1 MLPMRK
7 YYLDSI
13 FDDFMD
19 DMDTTRNPFDV
30 MKCDIYE
37 KDGAYHIEADVPGFK
52 KDEIS
57 LECEDGYITISAE
70 KNSEHEDSDSDK
82 KYLKRERNYTKTT
95 RKFYVGDID
104 SNQIKAEFKD
114 GILSVTVPKEEK
126 LPNKK
131 SIDIL

>member
-19 DMDTTRNPFDV
+19 DKQVFPMDT

-37 KDGAYHIEADVPGFK
+37 KDGAYHIEADIPGFK

-57 LECEDGYITISAE
+57 VDCEDGYVTITAE
-70 KNSEHEDSDSDK
+70 KNSENEDSDDDK
-82 KYLKRERNYTKTT
+82 KYLKRERSYSKTA

-104 SNQIKAEFKD
+104 ANEIKAEFKD
-114 GILSVTVPKEEK
+114 GMLSVIVPKEEK
-126 LPNKK
+126 LPSKK
-131 SIDIL
+131 TIQID

>member
-19 DMDTTRNPFDV
+19 DMETTRNPFDI

-52 KDEIS
+52 KEEIAV
-57 LECEDGYITISAE
+57 ECEDGYITITAE
-70 KNSEHEDSDSDK
+70 KNFENEESDDR
-82 KYLKRERNYTKTT
+82 KYLKRERSYSKTT

-104 SNQIKAEFKD
+104 SNEIKAEFKD
-114 GILSVTVPKEEK
+114 GILNITVPKQEK

-131 SIDIL
+131 TVDIL

>member
-19 DMDTTRNPFDV
+19 DNKESFDF

-37 KDGAYHIEADVPGFK
+37 KDGAYYIEADIPGFK
-52 KDEIS
+52 KDEVS
-57 LECEDGYITISAE
+57 VECEDGYVTISVE
-70 KNSEHEDSDSDK
+70 KNTSNDSDDNK
-82 KYLKRERNYTKTT
+82 QYIRRERFYGKST

-104 SNQIKAEFKD
+104 ESKIKANFND
-114 GILSVTVPKEEK
+114 GILNIIVPKEEK
-126 LPNKK
+126 ISNKK
-131 SIDIL
+131 TIEIE

>member
-19 DMDTTRNPFDV
+19 DMEPVKNPFDV

-52 KDEIS
+52 KEEIS
-57 LECEDGYITISAE
+57 LECEDGYITLTAE
-70 KNSEHEDSDSDK
+70 KNSENEESDK
-82 KYLKRERNYTKTT
+82 KYLKRERSYSKTT

-104 SNQIKAEFKD
+104 SNEIKAEFKD
-114 GILSVTVPKEEK
+114 GVLNVTVPKQEK

>member
-1 MLPMRK
+1 MLPVRK
-7 YYLDSI
+7 YYFDSI

-19 DMDTTRNPFDV
+19 DMEPMRTPLDV

-52 KDEIS
+52 KEEIAV
-57 LECEDGYITISAE
+57 ECEDGYVTISAE
-70 KNSEHEDSDSDK
+70 KNEEAEDSDK
-82 KYLKRERNYTKTT
+82 KYLKRERNYSKIT

-104 SNQIKAEFKD
+104 SNEIKAEFKD
-114 GILSVTVPKEEK
+114 GILKVTVPKQEK
-126 LPNKK
+126 LPTKK

>member
-19 DMDTTRNPFDV
+19 DNKESFDF

-37 KDGAYHIEADVPGFK
+37 KDGAYYIEADIPGFK
-52 KDEIS
+52 KDEVS
-57 LECEDGYITISAE
+57 VECEDGYVTISVE
-70 KNSEHEDSDSDK
+70 KNTSNDSDDNK
-82 KYLKRERNYTKTT
+82 KYIRRERFYGKST

-104 SNQIKAEFKD
+104 ESKIKANFND
-114 GILSVTVPKEEK
+114 GILNIIVPKEEK
-126 LPNKK
+126 ISNKK
-131 SIDIL
+131 TIEIE

>member
-19 DMDTTRNPFDV
+19 DMETTRNPFDI

-52 KDEIS
+52 KEEIAV
-57 LECEDGYITISAE
+57 ECEDGYITITAE
-70 KNSEHEDSDSDK
+70 KNSENEESDDR
-82 KYLKRERNYTKTT
+82 KYLKRERSYSKTT

-104 SNQIKAEFKD
+104 SNEIKAEFKD
-114 GILSVTVPKEEK
+114 GILNITVPKQEK
-126 LPNKK
+126 LSNKK
-131 SIDIL
+131 TVDIL

>member
-19 DMDTTRNPFDV
+19 DMEPVRNQFDV

-52 KDEIS
+52 KEEIAV
-57 LECEDGYITISAE
+57 ECEDGYVTISAE
-70 KNSEHEDSDSDK
+70 KNSEHEDSDSDR

-104 SNQIKAEFKD
+104 SNEIKAEFKD
-114 GILSVTVPKEEK
+114 GTLLVTLDKEEK
-126 LPNKK
+126 KK
-131 SIDIL
+131 ETKYIDIK

>member
-19 DMDTTRNPFDV
+19 DVEPTRYPMEM

-37 KDGAYHIEADVPGFK
+37 KDGAYHIEADIPGFK
-52 KDEIS
+52 KEEIAV
-57 LECEDGYITISAE
+57 ECEDGYLTITAE
-70 KNSEHEDSDSDK
+70 KNEEKEDSDK
-82 KYLKRERNYTKTT
+82 KYLKRERSYSKNT

-104 SNQIKAEFKD
+104 SNEIKAEFKD
-114 GILSVTVPKEEK
+114 GILSLVVPKQEK
-126 LPNKK
+126 LSNKK
-131 SIDIL
+131 TIDIL

>member
-19 DMDTTRNPFDV
+19 DMDTTRTPFDV

-52 KDEIS
+52 KEEIS
-57 LECEDGYITISAE
+57 LECEDGYITITAE
-70 KNSEHEDSDSDK
+70 KNSENEDSNK
-82 KYLKRERNYTKTT
+82 KYLKRERNYSKTT
-95 RKFYVGDID
+95 RKFYVGDVD
-104 SNQIKAEFKD
+104 SNEIKAEFKD
-114 GILSVTVPKEEK
+114 GILNVTVPKQEK

>member
-13 FDDFMD
+13 FDDFME
-19 DMDTTRNPFDV
+19 PSVSFDP

-37 KDGAYHIEADVPGFK
+37 KDGAYHIEADIPGFK

-57 LECEDGYITISAE
+57 VECEDGYVTITAE
-70 KNSEHEDSDSDK
+70 KDFENEDKDEER
-82 KYLKRERNYTKTT
+82 KYLKRERNYSKTT
-95 RKFYVGDID
+95 RKFYVGDIESD
-104 SNQIKAEFKD
+104 KIEAKYED
-114 GILSVTVPKEEK
+114 GILNIVVPKQEK

-131 SIDIL
+131 TIEIK

>member
-19 DMDTTRNPFDV
+19 DKQVFPMDT

-37 KDGAYHIEADVPGFK
+37 KDGAYHIEADIPGFK

-57 LECEDGYITISAE
+57 VDCEDGYVTITAE
-70 KNSEHEDSDSDK
+70 KNNENEDSDEGK
-82 KYLKRERNYTKTT
+82 KYLKRERSYSKTA

-104 SNQIKAEFKD
+104 ANEIKAEFKD
-114 GILSVTVPKEEK
+114 GILKVSVPKEEK
-126 LPNKK
+126 LPSKK
-131 SIDIL
+131 TIQID

>member
-19 DMDTTRNPFDV
+19 DMEPVKNPFDV

-52 KDEIS
+52 KEEIS
-57 LECEDGYITISAE
+57 LECEDGYITLTAE
-70 KNSEHEDSDSDK
+70 KNSENEESDK
-82 KYLKRERNYTKTT
+82 KYLKRERSYAKAT

-104 SNQIKAEFKD
+104 ANDIKAEFKD
-114 GILSVTVPKEEK
+114 GVLNVIVPKQEK

>member
-19 DMDTTRNPFDV
+19 DMEPRYPMET

-52 KDEIS
+52 KEEIAV
-57 LECEDGYITISAE
+57 ECEDGYVTISAE
-70 KNSEHEDSDSDK
+70 KNEETEDSDK
-82 KYLKRERNYTKTT
+82 KYLKRERNYSKTT

-104 SNQIKAEFKD
+104 SNEIKAEFKD
-114 GILSVTVPKEEK
+114 GILSLVVPKQEK

-131 SIDIL
+131 TIDIL

>member
-19 DMDTTRNPFDV
+19 DMEPVRGPLDI

-37 KDGAYHIEADVPGFK
+37 KDGAYHIEADVPGVK
-52 KDEIS
+52 KEEIAV
-57 LECEDGYITISAE
+57 ECEDGYITISAE
-70 KNSEHEDSDSDK
+70 KNYEHEDSDSDK
-82 KYLKRERNYTKTT
+82 KYLKRERNYSKTT

-104 SNQIKAEFKD
+104 SNDIKAEFKD
-114 GILSVTVPKEEK
+114 GILNITVPKQDK

>member
-1 MLPMRK
+1 MLPVRK

-19 DMDTTRNPFDV
+19 DMEPMRTPLDV

-37 KDGAYHIEADVPGFK
+37 KDGAYHIEADVPGYK
-52 KDEIS
+52 KEEIAV
-57 LECEDGYITISAE
+57 ECEDGYVTISAE
-70 KNSEHEDSDSDK
+70 KNSETEDSDK
-82 KYLKRERNYTKTT
+82 KYLKRERNYSKTT

-104 SNQIKAEFKD
+104 SNEIKAEFKD
-114 GILSVTVPKEEK
+114 GILKVTVPKQEK
-126 LPNKK
+126 LPTKK

>member
-13 FDDFMD
+13 FDDFMED
-19 DMDTTRNPFDV
+19 RNNLDT

-37 KDGAYHIEADVPGFK
+37 KDGAYHIEADIPGFK
-52 KDEIS
+52 KEEIS
-57 LECEDGYITISAE
+57 VECEDGYVTISAE
-70 KNSEHEDSDSDK
+70 KNTENEENDENK
-82 KYLKRERNYTKTT
+82 KYLKRERFYGKTV

-104 SNQIKAEFKD
+104 SEKIKAEFKD
-114 GILSVTVPKEEK
+114 GMLYVIVPKEEK

-131 SIDIL
+131 SIVIE

>member
-19 DMDTTRNPFDV
+19 DKPNYSMDI

-37 KDGAYHIEADVPGFK
+37 KDGAYHIEADIPGFK

-57 LECEDGYITISAE
+57 VDCEDGYVTITAE
-70 KNSEHEDSDSDK
+70 KNSENEENNEDK
-82 KYLKRERNYTKTT
+82 KYLKRERVYSKAT

-104 SNQIKAEFKD
+104 TNEIKAEFKD
-114 GILSVTVPKEEK
+114 GMLSVIVPKEEK

-131 SIDIL
+131 SIQID

>member
-19 DMDTTRNPFDV
+19 EKSNLDI

-37 KDGAYHIEADVPGFK
+37 KDGAYHIEADIQGFK
-52 KDEIS
+52 KDEVS
-57 LECEDGYITISAE
+57 VECEDGYVTISAE
-70 KNSEHEDSDSDK
+70 KNSENEEKDEDK
-82 KYLKRERNYTKTT
+82 KYLKRERFYGKTS

-104 SNQIKAEFKD
+104 SERIEAEFKD
-114 GILSVTVPKEEK
+114 GILKIVVPKEEK

-131 SIDIL
+131 SIDIK

>member
-19 DMDTTRNPFDV
+19 DMEPVRGPLDI

-52 KDEIS
+52 KEEIAV
-57 LECEDGYITISAE
+57 ECEDGYITISAE
-70 KNSEHEDSDSDK
+70 KNYEHEDSDSDK
-82 KYLKRERNYTKTT
+82 KYLKRERNYSKTT
-95 RKFYVGDID
+95 RKFYVGDIN
-104 SNQIKAEFKD
+104 SNDIKAEYKD
-114 GILSVTVPKEEK
+114 GILNITVPKQDK
-126 LPNKK
+126 LPKKK